1 MAIDMIENSEL
12 SALSPSRLGMKN
24 FANDRME
31 YGGKKVP
38 KYANLFGS
46 QIRDYAERVTED
58 LKKKLSPQCD
68 KIDQSI
74 AIIQAEIDATIKRSA
89 TEKADPLKKSKA
101 AIQKAQA
108 LLGDYQKMKIANCA
122 AIEQEKKDIAEQRF
136 QENLQAITESAVQK
150 AKSDVSG
157 TSIIEK
163 INSNKP
169 IIIGGIILIV
179 GLVVFKMLNKKD

>member
-1 MAIDMIENSEL
+1 MAIDMIEDSEL
-12 SALSPSRLGMKN
+12 SALAPSRLGMRN
-24 FANDRME
+24 FAND
-31 YGGKKVP
+31 GKDFRDYKKP
-38 KYANLFGS
+38 QYANLFGS

-101 AIQKAQA
+101 AIQKAQT
-108 LLGDYQKMKIANCA
+108 LLGEYQKMKINNCA
-122 AIEQEKKDIAEQRF
+122 VVEQQKKDIAEQRF

-157 TSIIEK
+157 TTIVEK
-163 INSNKP
+163 INNNKP
-169 IIIGGIILIV
+169 LVIGGFILIV
-179 GLVVFKMLNKKD
+179 GLVVFRMLKKKD